1 MPNPVITRAIDRIA
15 ARIDLSADEAAAVL
29 AEIMRGDASEIEIAG
44 FLVGL
49 RTKGE
54 TVDEVAGL
62 ARTMRTFAAAVSTS
76 REDLVDT
83 AGTGGGRPTFN
94 VSTTAALIAAAA
106 GCAVAKHGNRSATGR
121 SGSADVLEALGARID
136 LSPVAVAMCIEEVG
150 FGFMFAPAHH
160 QATRYVVP
168 VRKELAV
175 RTVFNLLGPLTN
187 PAGATRQL
195 IGVSD
200 PSIMGTVAG
209 ALVHLGVE
217 RALVVSSDDGLD
229 ELSTVGPTEVVEV
242 RGGALERYRVTPEDV
257 GLARIAADALA
268 GGDPAANAATTRAIL
283 AGDPGAPRDLAVFNA
298 GAAIYAG
305 GRADTLEAGV
315 RAAETAI
322 DSGAAATVLH
332 RYITTS
338 AALAPSAP

>member
-1 MPNPVITRAIDRIA
+1 
-15 ARIDLSADEAAAVL
+15 
-29 AEIMRGDASEIEIAG
+29 
-44 FLVGL
+44 
-49 RTKGE
+49 
-54 TVDEVAGL
+54 
-62 ARTMRTFAAAVSTS
+62 
-76 REDLVDT
+76 
-83 AGTGGGRPTFN
+83 
-94 VSTTAALIAAAA
+94 
-106 GCAVAKHGNRSATGR
+106 
-121 SGSADVLEALGARID
+121 
-136 LSPVAVAMCIEEVG
+136 
-150 FGFMFAPAHH
+150 
-160 QATRYVVP
+160 
-168 VRKELAV
+168 
-175 RTVFNLLGPLTN
+175 
-187 PAGATRQL
+187 
-195 IGVSD
+195 VSD

-283 AGDPGAPRDLAVFNA
+283 AGDQGAPRDLAAFNA

-322 DSGAAATVLH
+322 DSGAAATVLD